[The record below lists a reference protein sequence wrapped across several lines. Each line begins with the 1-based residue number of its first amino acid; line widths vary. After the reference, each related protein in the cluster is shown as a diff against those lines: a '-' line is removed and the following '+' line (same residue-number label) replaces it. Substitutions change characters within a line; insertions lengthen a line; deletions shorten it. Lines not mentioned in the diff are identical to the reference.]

1 METGTIVAISVVLFV
16 AIIAVLICVISA
28 VSAVTGNKQTNDDD
42 SEA

>member
-16 AIIAVLICVISA
+16 AIIAVLICVIST
-28 VSAVTGNKQTNDDD
+28 VSAVTGNKQTNDED

>member
-28 VSAVTGNKQTNDDD
+28 VSTVTGNKQTNDED

>member
-28 VSAVTGNKQTNDDD
+28 VSAVTGNKQTNDVV

>member
-16 AIIAVLICVISA
+16 AIIAVLICVFSA
-28 VSAVTGNKQTNDDD
+28 VSAVSGNKQTSDED

>member
-1 METGTIVAISVVLFV
+1 MENGTIVAISVVLFV

-28 VSAVTGNKQTNDDD
+28 VSAVTGNKQTNDED